1 MSLDKSINSMINLIS
16 DTVTKPTQGMLQ
28 AMMAAPVGDDVFD
41 SDPTVNLLQEKIAD
55 LFGTEAALFCASGT
69 MTNQIA
75 LKVHTQP
82 GDEVICHHYAHIY
95 NYEGGGMMFNSG
107 LSPRLVGDSL
117 GHITAADVGEVI
129 SNPNDIHAARTK
141 LITAEN
147 TSNKGGG
154 TCANFD
160 DLKEIGKVARQHNLG
175 YHLDGA
181 RLFNAMAVTGEKP
194 RAYGQLFDSISIC
207 LSKGLGC
214 PIGSLLLGDKS
225 FITDAK
231 RIRKR
236 FGGAW
241 RQAGY
246 LAAAGIYALD
256 HHIERLSEDHD
267 KAKKLADCLATLPF
281 VATVVA
287 PQTNIVIFTLTDK
300 SKSEVFMQE
309 MKKNGIAMISM
320 GQGKLR
326 MVTHLNISEA
336 EIDKVCQVLKILKF

>member
-1 MSLDKSINSMINLIS
+1 MINLIS
-16 DTVTKPTQGMLQ
+16 DTVTKPTHGMLQ
-28 AMMAAPVGDDVFD
+28 AMMAATVGDDVFD
-41 SDPTVNLLQEKIAD
+41 SDPTVNLLQEKTAD

-117 GHITAADVGEVI
+117 GHITAADLADVI

-141 LITAEN
+141 LIAAEN

-194 RAYGQLFDSISIC
+194 REYGRLFDSISIC

-214 PIGSLLLGDKS
+214 PIGSLLLGNKA

-241 RQAGY
+241 RQAGF

-256 HHIERLSEDHD
+256 NHIERLTEDHN
-267 KAKKLADCLATLPF
+267 KAKKLANCLMQLDY
-281 VATVVA
+281 VAHVVP
-287 PQTNIVIFTLTDK
+287 PQTNIVIFTLKDK
-300 SKSEVFMQE
+300 SQSEKFMQE
-309 MKKNGIAMISM
+309 MKSKGIAMISM

-326 MVTHLNISEA
+326 MVTHLDVSED
-336 EIDKVCQVLKILKF
+336 EIEKVCHTLDSLSF